1 MTSRIF
7 SFFSIFLDRTRI
19 CRVRQPENANS
30 GCRGSVI
37 EGVFEKD
44 IKRLIRKK
52 EPGRYE
58 SDFFFTAAAGVP
70 LSVIGGLM
78 HWPSA
83 VLFIIYCLTIIALA
97 SYMGRATESLA
108 IIAGPRIGGLLNATF
123 GNAVELIISLFALK
137 EGLTG
142 IVLASLTGSV
152 LGNLLLVA
160 GLSFFIGGLKYKRQE
175 FNIHDARHNSGLLI
189 FAIIVAFVIP
199 EVFSMDMGEKNKLD
213 LSVGISIIMILL
225 YVAALYFKLVTH
237 RGVYQPNQ
245 PEAKEEEEQPEW
257 SGKRAT
263 AVLFISTIIVAYIS
277 ENLVHTFHA
286 VAEQFGWS
294 ELFIGVIIVAIVGN
308 AAEHA
313 SAIIMAYKDKMD
325 VAVEIAVGS
334 TLQIAMFVAP
344 VLVICSIFFPV
355 NMPLV
360 FTLPELVAM
369 ISSVLLMTMIS
380 NDGDSNWF
388 EGATLLAAYVIMAIG
403 FFLL

>member
-1 MTSRIF
+1 MNRIF
-7 SFFSIFLDRTRI
+7 FIL
-19 CRVRQPENANS
+19 V
-30 GCRGSVI
+30 
-37 EGVFEKD
+37 
-44 IKRLIRKK
+44 
-52 EPGRYE
+52 
-58 SDFFFTAAAGVP
+58 AAGVP
-70 LSVIGGLM
+70 LSVIGSLM

-83 VLFIIYCLTIIALA
+83 VLFAVYCVTIIALA
-97 SYMGRATESLA
+97 SYMGRATESLS

-160 GLSFFIGGLKYKRQE
+160 GLSFFVGGLKYKRQE

-199 EVFSMDMGEKNKLD
+199 EVFSVGMGNASKLN
-213 LSVGISIIMILL
+213 LSIGISIIMILL

-237 RGVYQPNQ
+237 RGVYQPNNAAQ
-245 PEAKEEEEQPEW
+245 SEEEEEPEW
-257 SGKRAT
+257 SGKVAT
-263 AVLFISTIIVAYIS
+263 IVLFAATIVVAYIS
-277 ENLVHTFHA
+277 ENLVHTFHS

-313 SAIIMAYKDKMD
+313 SAIIMAFKNKMD
-325 VAVEIAVGS
+325 IAVEIAVGS

-344 VLVICSIFFPV
+344 VLVLCSIFFPTS
-355 NMPLV
+355 MPLV

-369 ISSVLLMTMIS
+369 VSAVLLMIAIS